1 MKYEV
6 LFVEKP
12 ELVVFSIVF
21 FVFLIASLFTVVLLH
36 KEFTGITGAF
46 VVAEDGS
53 EPAVQETVQ
62 KTDYKTYLLWSI
74 FVFLIIALLLVAI
87 FASRSKPRIKKE
99 KHTSV
104 KEYVER
110 GLSEGQE
117 RD

>member
-1 MKYEV
+1 M
-6 LFVEKP
+6 EKP

-36 KEFTGITGAF
+36 EEFTGITGAF

-53 EPAVQETVQ
+53 EPAVQET
-62 KTDYKTYLLWSI
+62 DYKTYLLWGI

-87 FASRSKPRIKKE
+87 FASRSKPKIKKE
-99 KHTSV
+99 KHTPV